1 MPVSSGGEAGVS
13 LVFFRF
19 FLRGMKESR
28 HLTRGSPPARG
39 LAAWPTPVHIPPMSH
54 KPHPV
59 RGRLNSWFL
68 AVAEEPMHREY
79 GKRKLGIFGNLPP
92 LIVELGPGSGS
103 NFRYYPRG
111 TRVIAVEPNPMMLKR
126 MYKQANRHGVE
137 IDLRHAGAEG
147 MEVESESAD
156 LVVSTLVLC
165 SVRDPDQVLAE
176 VRRVLK
182 PAGRFAF
189 LEHVAAEPGTR
200 LRKVQD
206 AIFRP
211 WHWLGE
217 GCHLNRDTASTI
229 ENAGFSDIELDRF
242 DGSGQMPYRPHIS
255 GFAIR

>member
-1 MPVSSGGEAGVS
+1 MPVSSGGEAVVS

-19 FLRGMKESR
+19 FFRGIRESR
-28 HLTRGSPPARG
+28 HLARGSPPARG
-39 LAAWPTPVHIPPMSH
+39 LAPWPLPAHNPPMSH

-68 AVAEEPMHREY
+68 AAAEKPMHREY
-79 GKRKLGIFGNLPP
+79 GARKLRIFGELPP
-92 LIVELGPGSGS
+92 TIVELGPGSGA

-126 MYKQANRHGVE
+126 MYAQAGRHGVE

-165 SVRDPDQVLAE
+165 SVRDPEKVLSE
-176 VRRVLK
+176 VRRVLR
-182 PAGRFAF
+182 PDGRFAF

-206 AIFRP
+206 AIHSP

-217 GCHLNRDTASTI
+217 GCHLNRDTAHTI
-229 ENAGFSDIELDRF
+229 QSAGFRDLELERF
-242 DGSGQMPYRPHIS
+242 DGSGQTPYRPHIS
-255 GFAIR
+255 GFAIC

>member
-1 MPVSSGGEAGVS
+1 
-13 LVFFRF
+13 
-19 FLRGMKESR
+19 
-28 HLTRGSPPARG
+28 
-39 LAAWPTPVHIPPMSH
+39 MSH

-68 AVAEEPMHREY
+68 AAAEKPMHREY
-79 GKRKLGIFGNLPP
+79 GERKRKIFGDLPP
-92 LIVELGPGSGS
+92 TIVELGPGSGA

-111 TRVIAVEPNPMMLKR
+111 THVIAVEPNPMMLKR
-126 MYKQANRHGVE
+126 MYSQADRHGVE

-165 SVRDPDQVLAE
+165 SVRDPKQVVSE
-176 VRRVLK
+176 VRRVLR
-182 PAGRFAF
+182 PGGRFAF

-200 LRKVQD
+200 LRRVQD
-206 AIFRP
+206 AIHGP

-217 GCHLNRDTASTI
+217 GCHLNRDTARTI
-229 ENAGFSDIELDRF
+229 ESAGFTHLDLERF
-242 DGSGQMPYRPHIS
+242 DGSGRTPFQPHIS

>member
-1 MPVSSGGEAGVS
+1 
-13 LVFFRF
+13 
-19 FLRGMKESR
+19 
-28 HLTRGSPPARG
+28 
-39 LAAWPTPVHIPPMSH
+39 MSH
-54 KPHPV
+54 EPHPV

-68 AVAEEPMHREY
+68 AAAEKPMHREY
-79 GKRKLGIFGNLPP
+79 GARKLRIFGELPP
-92 LIVELGPGSGS
+92 VIVELGPGSGA

-126 MYKQANRHGVE
+126 MYAKATRHGVE

-165 SVRDPDQVLAE
+165 SVRDPDQVLEE
-176 VRRVLK
+176 VRRVLG
-182 PAGRFAF
+182 PGGRFAF

-206 AIFRP
+206 AIYAP

-217 GCHLNRDTASTI
+217 GCHLTRDTASTI
-229 ENAGFSDIELDRF
+229 ERAGFSDLVLERF
-242 DGSGQMPYRPHIS
+242 DGPSQMPYRPHIS